1 MKVIES
7 TFRHKNWKS
16 GFRCILEFRNTWPD
30 IKLYTYWRLALRE
43 RFDMD
48 HTALLQDSNR
58 EWIFEYYRSTRR
70 IYLRDSS
77 LVTLILLTK
86 SELME

>member
-7 TFRHKNWKS
+7 TFRHRNWKS

-30 IKLYTYWRLALRE
+30 IKLYAYWRLALME
-43 RFDMD
+43 RLN
-48 HTALLQDSNR
+48 HTAPHQDSNR

-86 SELME
+86 I